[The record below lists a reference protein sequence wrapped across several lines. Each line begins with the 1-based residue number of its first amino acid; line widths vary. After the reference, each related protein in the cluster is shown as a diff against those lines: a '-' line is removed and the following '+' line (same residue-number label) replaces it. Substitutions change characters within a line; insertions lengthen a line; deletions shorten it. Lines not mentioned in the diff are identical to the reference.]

1 MVISSNWT
9 FASKFD
15 EIRVGV
21 ISWNG
26 GKTEIVNVLFGDVL
40 IGSLSSSGGNLLT
53 GKRMFEV
60 SNTSIYE
67 KKHKYQN
74 NTQWRYSYV
83 LSFEQL

>member
-74 NTQWRYSYV
+74 NTQWGYSYV
-83 LSFEQL
+83 LGFEQL